1 MQAPSNTPQ
10 SPHRHPLSLSA
21 TLQASYRTLGSLQ
34 VRDDYPNA
42 RLPSSGVSWA
52 RASISNPHACYEPI
66 WVGGSS
72 CLEHSTRWS
81 WFPLPTCGP
90 SWTAAASVLQDNP
103 PQLLMIKAPVLQ
115 SPHLPRLPSA
125 NHTVSLIFSCPTRVV
140 SVLHFYRQK
149 IKIEKFNRGM
159 EEFQRNLN
167 LFTIYSIH
175 PI

>member
-72 CLEHSTRWS
+72 CLEHSTRCS
-81 WFPLPTCGP
+81 GFPLPTWGP
-90 SWTAAASVLQDNP
+90 SWTAAASVHQDNP
-103 PQLLMIKAPVLQ
+103 LPAPDDQGSGPTVTPFAQIAIPPTTWFPSSSAVLPGLLASSI
-115 SPHLPRLPSA
+115 SSIF
-125 NHTVSLIFSCPTRVV
+125 TV
-140 SVLHFYRQK
+140 K
-149 IKIEKFNRGM
+149 K
-159 EEFQRNLN
+159 
-167 LFTIYSIH
+167 
-175 PI
+175 